1 MTIIDKV
8 SSVTAA
14 CRNQLYKP
22 MAPSTGDKDT
32 GSPIWSMVSSPAKTS
47 LGPVPGAAVYSSSY
61 VPEKTVASEQ
71 NDPPLA
77 VPGDGINPPQKILFP
92 AEKLRLKW
100 QRMQK
105 VGAGLQ
111 NLGNTCFVNSVLQC
125 LTYTAPLANYM
136 LTREHSKT
144 CREQDFCMMCVM
156 QAHVTQALCNS
167 GGVIK
172 PTSVINDL
180 RRIAK
185 HFRYG
190 SQEDAHEFLRYTV
203 EEMQKSCLKG
213 CSNLDR
219 HTQTTTFV
227 HQIFGGCLRSRVKCL
242 NCKSVSDTYDEY
254 LDIPL
259 EIKTSHSV
267 TKALEQFV
275 KAEQLDGDN
284 AYNCSKCK
292 QLVTAT
298 KRFTVHRISNV
309 LTLSLKRF
317 ASFSGGKLSKEIKYP
332 EYLNIRPFTSNP
344 HGEPIMYSLY
354 AVLVHTGLSCHTGHY
369 FCYVKA
375 SNDQW
380 YLMNDSIVSSADIRT
395 VLNQQAYLLF
405 YIRSQNVQCGDSP
418 YSHQSASPNSPQPS
432 SSHQVGGTKS
442 DFIGPQ
448 QMIKNAKN
456 MNGNRSPKTSLNG
469 NGINGNILKRC
480 IGPLPMNRQM
490 TVNGKKQKII
500 VNINKPLPAQEIS
513 SDAKQNG
520 PSQSTSAPPSTS
532 DLPYK
537 LKRGPLASA
546 SPAVSSTVLVPYG
559 AESEEESEEESKGV
573 RKGRFSADLVNTS
586 VITNGHATI
595 DLNGNSVLTEEEP
608 ASKSNQTD
616 QEVHESTDAAGPV
629 KHNGSVEVDL
639 QTVTKEETA
648 AAISYHPESE
658 RSEVEELLQNTEN
671 LNLAVDPGGLPEHNA
686 GDYEEHQ
693 NGSSPSSVPVEHQR
707 EASTTPQ
714 DVKNGNDYTCHNGH
728 SDRKHVRSERSRS
741 VHERDS
747 RKRELYSRSR
757 DSCKYDRHKYYHSD
771 EYRHRNNFS
780 RESESHRSHGR
791 HRSKS
796 RGRMDDPYRYLSR
809 RDRSHSR
816 ERNHYSRHQRWDH
829 FHSSYRDDRDR
840 VSYEN
845 RDDHYRDS
853 KYHRN
858 DWYYHSRDRRD
869 HGYSSKH
876 SHYSSFSRHSD
887 SHHHHGKFNHQHYD
901 NSKKRKPEYSSS
913 TGEDYYEPDCKKRV
927 NSMEERKVTVKT

>member
-1 MTIIDKV
+1 MI
-8 SSVTAA
+8 
-14 CRNQLYKP
+14 Q
-22 MAPSTGDKDT
+22 PSF
-32 GSPIWSMVSSPAKTS
+32 W
-47 LGPVPGAAVYSSSY
+47 
-61 VPEKTVASEQ
+61 
-71 NDPPLA
+71 
-77 VPGDGINPPQKILFP
+77 
-92 AEKLRLKW
+92 
-100 QRMQK
+100 
-105 VGAGLQ
+105 AG
-111 NLGNTCFVNSVLQC
+111 
-125 LTYTAPLANYM
+125 
-136 LTREHSKT
+136 
-144 CREQDFCMMCVM
+144 REQDFCMMCVM
-156 QAHVTQALCNS
+156 QSHVAQALCNS
-167 GGVIK
+167 GGVVK

-203 EEMQKSCLKG
+203 EEMQKSCLRG

-219 HTQTTTFV
+219 HTQTTTFI

-267 TKALEQFV
+267 NKALEQFV

-298 KRFTVHRISNV
+298 KRFTIHRISNV

-332 EYLNIRPFTSNP
+332 EYLNLRPYTSNP

-369 FCYVKA
+369 FCYIKA

-405 YIRSQNVQCGDSP
+405 YIRSQNVQSGDPP

-448 QMIKNAKN
+448 LIKNVKN

-469 NGINGNILKRC
+469 SGINGGIIKRC
-480 IGPLPMNRQM
+480 IGPLPINRQM
-490 TVNGKKQKII
+490 TINSKKQKII
-500 VNINKPLPAQEIS
+500 VNINKPLPSQETPS
-513 SDAKQNG
+513 SEMKQNA
-520 PSQSTSAPPSTS
+520 PAQSTSVAPSSTV

-537 LKRGPLASA
+537 LNRGPLASA
-546 SPAVSSTVLVPYG
+546 NSVVSSTMLVPYG
-559 AESEEESEEESKGV
+559 AESSEESEEESKGF
-573 RKGRFSADLVNTS
+573 RKSRSSNLVNGS
-586 VITNGHATI
+586 VIPNGHSAI
-595 DLNGNSVLTEEEP
+595 DVNGDCVTKEEQG
-608 ASKSNQTD
+608 ASKSNPEDLETD
-616 QEVHESTDAAGPV
+616 QSTNAASPP
-629 KHNGSVEVDL
+629 KLNGSLEVDL

-648 AAISYHPESE
+648 AISHEPECD
-658 RSEVEELLQNTEN
+658 RAEVEVLQNTEHE
-671 LNLAVDPGGLPEHNA
+671 NLAVGPEDSPVHNV
-686 GDYEEHQ
+686 ENSENHQ
-693 NGSSPSSVPVEHQR
+693 NGLSPSCAPAEHQR

-714 DVKNGNDYTCHNGH
+714 DVKNGNDYSSHNGH
-728 SDRKHVRSERSRS
+728 SDRKHGCSERSRS
-741 VHERDS
+741 RHEKDS
-747 RKRELYSRSR
+747 RKSELYSCSKDGSR
-757 DSCKYDRHKYYHSD
+757 YDRYKHYHND
-771 EYRHRNNFS
+771 EYKHRNHFS
-780 RESESHRSHGR
+780 RGSESHRNHER
-791 HRSKS
+791 HRSRS
-796 RGRMDDPYRYLSR
+796 RGKMDDQYRYTSR

-816 ERNHYSRHQRWDH
+816 DRNHYSRHRGDH

-840 VSYEN
+840 VSYDS
-845 RDDHYRDS
+845 RDYHYRDS
-853 KYHRN
+853 KYHRDN
-858 DWYYHSRDRRD
+858 WYNYSSRDRRD
-869 HGYSSKH
+869 HGGYGSKH

-887 SHHHHGKFNHQHYD
+887 SHHHHGRFNHHHYE
-901 NSKKRKPEYSSS
+901 NSRKRKLEHGSYTGGDDHEPNCKRQGSS
-913 TGEDYYEPDCKKRV
+913 TERPMFR
-927 NSMEERKVTVKT
+927 MEERKISVKT

>member
-22 MAPSTGDKDT
+22 MAPSSGDKDT
-32 GSPIWSMVSSPAKTS
+32 A
-47 LGPVPGAAVYSSSY
+47 
-61 VPEKTVASEQ
+61 
-71 NDPPLA
+71 LA
-77 VPGDGINPPQKILFP
+77 IPGDGINPPQKILFP
-92 AEKLRLKW
+92 AEKLRLRW
-100 QRMQK
+100 QRIQK

-144 CREQDFCMMCVM
+144 CREQEFCMMCVM
-156 QAHVTQALCNS
+156 QSHVAQALCNS

-172 PTSVINDL
+172 PNSVINDL

-203 EEMQKSCLKG
+203 EEMQKSCLRG

-298 KRFTVHRISNV
+298 KKFTIHRISNV

-380 YLMNDSIVSSADIRT
+380 YLMNDSVVSSADIRT

-405 YIRSQNVQCGDSP
+405 YIRSQNVQGGDAP

-448 QMIKNAKN
+448 QIMKNIKSI
-456 MNGNRSPKTSLNG
+456 NGNRSPKISLNG
-469 NGINGNILKRC
+469 SGINGNIIKRC
-480 IGPLPMNRQM
+480 IGPSPMNRQM
-490 TVNGKKQKII
+490 TLNGKKPKII
-500 VNINKPLPAQEIS
+500 VNINKPLPAQGMS
-513 SDAKQNG
+513 SSETKLNTSA
-520 PSQSTSAPPSTS
+520 QSTSVATAPSS
-532 DLPYK
+532 AIDLPYK
-537 LKRGPLASA
+537 LNRGPLASVN
-546 SPAVSSTVLVPYG
+546 PVVSSTTLVPYG
-559 AESEEESEEESKGV
+559 AESSEESEEESKGV
-573 RKGRFSADLVNTS
+573 RKRKFCENLVIGS
-586 VITNGHATI
+586 VFNGHSTI
-595 DLNGNSVLTEEEP
+595 DLPGNSVVKEEA
-608 ASKSNQTD
+608 ASKYNPVD
-616 QEVHESTDAAGPV
+616 QDTFGST
-629 KHNGSVEVDL
+629 NGSSSLKLNGSIEVDL
-639 QTVTKEETA
+639 QTVTKEETV
-648 AAISYHPESE
+648 AISHHPESE
-658 RSEVEELLQNTEN
+658 RPEVEKILQNTEDSN
-671 LNLAVDPGGLPEHNA
+671 MDVDLGVRPEPSVANS
-686 GDYEEHQ
+686 EKPQ
-693 NGSSPSSVPVEHQR
+693 NGLSPSSVSVDHQR
-707 EASTTPQ
+707 EACTTPQ
-714 DVKNGNDYTCHNGH
+714 DVKNGSDYTSHNGH
-728 SDRKHVRSERSRS
+728 SDRKHARSERSCSR
-741 VHERDS
+741 HERDS
-747 RKRELYSRSR
+747 RKSEQHSRSR
-757 DSCKYDRHKYYHSD
+757 DSSKYDRYKHHHND
-771 EYRHRNNFS
+771 EFRHRNNFS
-780 RESESHRSHGR
+780 RGSESSHRNHGR
-791 HRSKS
+791 HRSRS
-796 RGRMDDPYRYLSR
+796 RGKMDDYYRYQSR

-816 ERNHYSRHQRWDH
+816 ERNYYSRHQQWDH

-840 VSYEN
+840 VSYN
-845 RDDHYRDS
+845 RDNHYRDS
-853 KYHRN
+853 RHYRN
-858 DWYYHSRDRRD
+858 DWYDHARDRRD
-869 HGYSSKH
+869 HGYSSKY
-876 SHYSSFSRHSD
+876 SHYSSSRHSD
-887 SHHHHGKFNHQHYD
+887 SYHYHGRFNHHEHYE
-901 NSKKRKPEYSSS
+901 NGKRKFEHSSCAA
-913 TGEDYYEPDCKKRV
+913 GEDYEPDCKRKG
-927 NSMEERKVTVKT
+927 NSVEKQTFRMEEKKITIKT

>member
-1 MTIIDKV
+1 MI
-8 SSVTAA
+8 
-14 CRNQLYKP
+14 Q
-22 MAPSTGDKDT
+22 
-32 GSPIWSMVSSPAKTS
+32 
-47 LGPVPGAAVYSSSY
+47 
-61 VPEKTVASEQ
+61 
-71 NDPPLA
+71 PP
-77 VPGDGINPPQKILFP
+77 F
-92 AEKLRLKW
+92 W
-100 QRMQK
+100 
-105 VGAGLQ
+105 AG
-111 NLGNTCFVNSVLQC
+111 
-125 LTYTAPLANYM
+125 
-136 LTREHSKT
+136 
-144 CREQDFCMMCVM
+144 REQDFCMMCVM
-156 QAHVTQALCNS
+156 QSHVAQALCNS

-203 EEMQKSCLKG
+203 EEMQKSCLRG

-267 TKALEQFV
+267 NKALEQFV

-298 KRFTVHRISNV
+298 KRFTIHRISNV

-369 FCYVKA
+369 FCYIKA

-405 YIRSQNVQCGDSP
+405 YIRSQNVQCGDAP

-448 QMIKNAKN
+448 QIIKNTKS
-456 MNGNRSPKTSLNG
+456 MNGNRSPKTPLNG
-469 NGINGNILKRC
+469 SGINGNVIKRC

-490 TVNGKKQKII
+490 TMNGKKQKII
-500 VNINKPLPAQEIS
+500 VNINKSLPVQGMS
-513 SDAKQNG
+513 SSETKLNTPA
-520 PSQSTSAPPSTS
+520 QSTSVAPATSSTM

-537 LKRGPLASA
+537 LNRGPLASVN
-546 SPAVSSTVLVPYG
+546 PIVSSTLLVPYG
-559 AESEEESEEESKGV
+559 TESSEESEEESKGV
-573 RKGRFSADLVNTS
+573 RKKKISGELVNGS
-586 VITNGHATI
+586 VIINGHSAI
-595 DLNGNSVLTEEEP
+595 ELPGNSVMKEEET
-608 ASKSNQTD
+608 ASKANPVD
-616 QEVHESTDAAGPV
+616 QDAYESTSGASSV
-629 KHNGSVEVDL
+629 KLNGSIEVDL
-639 QTVTKEETA
+639 ETVTKEETA
-648 AAISYHPESE
+648 VAISPHPESE
-658 RSEVEELLQNTEN
+658 RAEVQQILQNTEN
-671 LNLAVDPGGLPEHNA
+671 DSMDVNVEDHSEHNVA
-686 GDYEEHQ
+686 NSEMHQ
-693 NGSSPSSVPVEHQR
+693 NGFSPSSVPEEHQR
-707 EASTTPQ
+707 EACTTLQ
-714 DVKNGNDYTCHNGH
+714 DVKNGNDHTSHNGH
-728 SDRKHVRSERSRS
+728 SDRKRSRSERSRS
-741 VHERDS
+741 EHERDS
-747 RKRELYSRSR
+747 RKSELYSRSR
-757 DSCKYDRHKYYHSD
+757 DSSKYDRYKHYHND
-771 EYRHRNNFS
+771 EYRSRNHLPQSESGHRN
-780 RESESHRSHGR
+780 HGR
-791 HRSKS
+791 HRSRS
-796 RGRMDDPYRYLSR
+796 RGKMDDHYRYQSR

-829 FHSSYRDDRDR
+829 FHSSYRDDRD
-840 VSYEN
+840 Y
-845 RDDHYRDS
+845 HYRDY
-853 KYHRN
+853 KHHRP
-858 DWYYHSRDRRD
+858 DWYHHSRDRRD
-869 HGYSSKH
+869 NGYSSKH

-887 SHHHHGKFNHQHYD
+887 SHHSHGRFNHHEHYE
-901 NSKKRKPEYSSS
+901 NCKKRKPEHGSSA
-913 TGEDYYEPDCKKRV
+913 GGDGYEPDYKRKG
-927 NSMEERKVTVKT
+927 NSEEKQTFRMEERKVSLKT